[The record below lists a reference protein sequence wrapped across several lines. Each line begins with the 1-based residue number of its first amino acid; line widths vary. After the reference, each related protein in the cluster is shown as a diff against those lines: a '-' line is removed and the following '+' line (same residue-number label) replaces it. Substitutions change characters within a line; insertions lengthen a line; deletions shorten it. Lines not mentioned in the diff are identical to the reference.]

1 MRSARPHE
9 TLHLV
14 RNNQNWNNSGPRV
27 LGVRRTSG
35 GFGGWFVFV
44 IQNSLAVRAEVDLKM
59 LLDFIEQL
67 RR

>member
-1 MRSARPHE
+1 
-9 TLHLV
+9 
-14 RNNQNWNNSGPRV
+14 